1 MADNTRANSSYNNRR
16 IQGVLQVRKIV
27 SSQTVIL
34 YQGSGKPPQ
43 EALAKL
49 GEEVLVSTLEMASLM
64 FTGSNLPT
72 RVMQAADDHYLFV
85 QSSGLDY
92 MIENFGMKYD
102 PQGIRNT
109 FQRYF
114 K

>member
-1 MADNTRANSSYNNRR
+1 MFQT
-16 IQGVLQVRKIV
+16 RKIV
-27 SSQTVIL
+27 NSQTIIF
-34 YQGSGKPPQ
+34 YQGSGNPPQ
-43 EALAKL
+43 EKLAQL
-49 GEEVLVSTLEMASLM
+49 GEEILVSTLEMASLM

-72 RVMQAADDHYLFV
+72 NIMQAADDHYLFV